1 MNGLVQYFVINFYQ
15 KRIETKKKHYKLQK
29 IFVTTSQDFFFNV
42 ADVSSKTVC
51 SSKYMKTVST

>member
-29 IFVTTSQDFFFNV
+29 IFVTTSQDFFLMLPMLV
-42 ADVSSKTVC
+42 AKLYVLQSI
-51 SSKYMKTVST
+51 